1 MNAKT
6 AAFVISAIF
15 ILPFVLFSA
24 TSGQLSDKYDK
35 ARVMRLVKS
44 LEIAIMLIG
53 GAGFL
58 LHDVWLLYAGTFL
71 MGVHS
76 TLFGPVKYAYLPQQ
90 LNEREL
96 VGGNGMIE
104 MGTFVA
110 ILVGTIVGGEL
121 ADLGATGP
129 AMVAA
134 VCLGLAVLGRIV
146 VAFVPD
152 APSDQP
158 DLKINW
164 NPFTETWRNLKLAKQ
179 NRAVFLSLLGISW
192 LWFFGATFLT
202 SFFNFAKDVLGG
214 DPQVVTLLLATFS
227 IGIGFGSLL
236 CEKLSRGKV
245 EIGLVPFGSI
255 GMTVFAVDLYFASHA
270 LQPGP
275 SLVGIASF
283 LTDPTHRVAHWHV
296 MLDLFLLAMFGGL
309 YSVPLYA
316 LIQSRSQPSHRARI
330 IAANNILN
338 SLFMI
343 VSSILAIVL
352 FSFGITIPQLF
363 LVVGLLNAVVAIY
376 IYSLVPEFLMRF
388 LAWMLVSTFYRIR
401 TTGVEHIPA
410 DGPALLVCNHVS
422 FVDAVVI
429 IGALFAIPLAVISLM
444 GIALLVLGLPDD
456 AKGYRSAFRY
466 AAPTLLAMAA
476 FVVGGFLCG
485 DARTVAWIVGVIIM
499 KPTIRSGRQDWIL
512 RPLHFAERHAL
523 IVIVALGEVIVA
535 IGYSVIK
542 PLDQVGDLPE
552 LTGLML
558 VAAGVFAGLLWW
570 AYFDRL
576 QPAFEHSTEESSPA
590 QRWKFAR
597 DIYTYAHAPIVAGV
611 VLSAVALEE
620 VVVYPSDPLPAAYR
634 AMGAVGI
641 AFYFGGMAYGEY
653 RAFGTVTRERVI
665 AVAFIVAL
673 MVAGYELSGV
683 ALLVAIDVILLAT
696 LILEQRRIGT

>member
-1 MNAKT
+1 MSHASQFGLLKQRRFAPFFWTQFCGAANDNIFKVAFTALVTYQTALFGGVNAKT

-24 TSGQLSDKYDK
+24 TSGQVSDKYDK
-35 ARVMRLVKS
+35 ATVMRLVKS

-58 LHDVWLLYAGTFL
+58 LHNVWLLYAGTFL

-110 ILVGTIVGGEL
+110 ILVGTIIGGEL
-121 ADLGATGP
+121 ADLGGTGP
-129 AMVAA
+129 AIVAA
-134 VCLGLAVLGRIV
+134 VCLGVAVIGRV
-146 VAFVPD
+146 VVSFVPPS
-152 APSDQP
+152 PSDQP
-158 DLKINW
+158 SLVINW
-164 NPFTETWRNLKLAKQ
+164 NPFTETWRNLTLAKQ

-255 GMTVFAVDLYFASHA
+255 GMTVFAVDLYFSSHT

-275 SLVGIASF
+275 SLVGITAF
-283 LTDPTHRVAHWHV
+283 MTDEATRFAHLHV

-316 LIQSRSQPSHRARI
+316 MIQSRSAPSHRARI

-343 VSSILAIVL
+343 VSSLMAIAL
-352 FSFGITIPQLF
+352 FSFGFTIPQLF

-376 IYSLVPEFLMRF
+376 IYTLVPEFLMRF
-388 LAWMLVSTFYRIR
+388 LAWILVSTFYRIR
-401 TTGVEHIPA
+401 ATGVEHIPN

-429 IGALFAIPLAVISLM
+429 MGESPRPIRFVMDIGMFRTPLLAWFFKAAGAIGITSAKADPKTFAKANDLIDEALKAGELVCIFPEGRITDTGEIHPFKQGAARIVERTPVPVVPMALRGLWGSWFSRESGKAFTTLPRPLRQGMTSELELVVGAAIPAAEVNVDKLQAEVAELR
-444 GIALLVLGLPDD
+444 G
-456 AKGYRSAFRY
+456 AK
-466 AAPTLLAMAA
+466 
-476 FVVGGFLCG
+476 
-485 DARTVAWIVGVIIM
+485 
-499 KPTIRSGRQDWIL
+499 K
-512 RPLHFAERHAL
+512 
-523 IVIVALGEVIVA
+523 
-535 IGYSVIK
+535 
-542 PLDQVGDLPE
+542 
-552 LTGLML
+552 
-558 VAAGVFAGLLWW
+558 
-570 AYFDRL
+570 
-576 QPAFEHSTEESSPA
+576 
-590 QRWKFAR
+590 
-597 DIYTYAHAPIVAGV
+597 
-611 VLSAVALEE
+611 
-620 VVVYPSDPLPAAYR
+620 
-634 AMGAVGI
+634 
-641 AFYFGGMAYGEY
+641 
-653 RAFGTVTRERVI
+653 
-665 AVAFIVAL
+665 
-673 MVAGYELSGV
+673 
-683 ALLVAIDVILLAT
+683 
-696 LILEQRRIGT
+696 